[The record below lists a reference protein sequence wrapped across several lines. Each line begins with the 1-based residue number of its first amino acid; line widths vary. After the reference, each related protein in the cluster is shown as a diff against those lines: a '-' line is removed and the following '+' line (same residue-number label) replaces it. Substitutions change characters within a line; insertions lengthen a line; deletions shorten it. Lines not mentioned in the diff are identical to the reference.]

1 MGIIE
6 STYAELKQQV
16 LQNNPYNCLHM
27 ANIDINP
34 HQVEA
39 FAFALT
45 SLELGGS
52 ILADEVGL
60 GKTIEAGLV
69 IKYLLQRGYNKV
81 LLIMPSNLRKQ
92 WQIELE
98 EKFDISSL
106 IVDSENWDE
115 YLSETQKKQMVVIVS
130 YHFASKRKEAFTK
143 VPWDFC
149 VFDEAHRLRNVHK
162 NGAKMANALY
172 EATREFLKSC

>member
-69 IKYLLQRGYNKV
+69 IKYLLQRGYN
-81 LLIMPSNLRKQ
+81 
-92 WQIELE
+92 
-98 EKFDISSL
+98 
-106 IVDSENWDE
+106 
-115 YLSETQKKQMVVIVS
+115 
-130 YHFASKRKEAFTK
+130 
-143 VPWDFC
+143 
-149 VFDEAHRLRNVHK
+149 
-162 NGAKMANALY
+162 
-172 EATREFLKSC
+172 